1 MLFKENGEL
10 KKKKKWQWEWIPKIC
25 GVWRMW
31 RARDRAKWYRVCL
44 AYTWSLVQ
52 WPAPKVGPDG
62 KVLQWGKCMERRKD
76 KAEYEKAL
84 GTMTVVSG
92 DSVDSVW
99 RKTITQQSRPG
110 KQNKK
115 EAVLEPGAYCAPNM
129 RKQAHTE

>member
-1 MLFKENGEL
+1 
-10 KKKKKWQWEWIPKIC
+10 
-25 GVWRMW
+25 
-31 RARDRAKWYRVCL
+31 
-44 AYTWSLVQ
+44 
-52 WPAPKVGPDG
+52 
-62 KVLQWGKCMERRKD
+62 MERRKD

-84 GTMTVVSG
+84 GTMTVASG